1 MAKLF
6 LQTELGSIFQTGVRT
21 LSTHPLLSQLLLMCL
36 WLIHHA
42 AHGEESSIGSNLLC
56 STVQK
61 LTKEKYGSDFR
72 FQDPVAKV
80 QGIDTFQNSL
90 AALRTLFKVDLL
102 IHSTAITGDTQ
113 ITTR

>member
-1 MAKLF
+1 
-6 LQTELGSIFQTGVRT
+6 
-21 LSTHPLLSQLLLMCL
+21 MCL
-36 WLIHHA
+36 RLIHHA
-42 AHGEESSIGSNLLC
+42 AHGEEASSIGSDFLC
-56 STVQK
+56 SAVQK

-102 IHSTAITGDTQ
+102 IHSTVITGDTQ